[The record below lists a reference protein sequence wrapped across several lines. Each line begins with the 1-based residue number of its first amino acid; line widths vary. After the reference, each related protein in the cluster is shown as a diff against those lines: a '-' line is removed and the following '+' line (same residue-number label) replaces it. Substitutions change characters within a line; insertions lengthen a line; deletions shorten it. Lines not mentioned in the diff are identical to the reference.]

1 MERPPLLGAPYIA
14 HHPMWRRVLYALMG
28 IFMPIAA
35 STQNSLFSGNLS
47 NAAGEAGLST
57 AEATWLVAG
66 FVAAAAFANLV
77 VIKGRQQYGIMFFLT
92 SLLGVNIATGLLLI
106 FFPCF
111 TTLMINRVSN
121 GLMVS
126 TNVAAGVYYLIQA
139 LPKSRRVEAIAIAIA
154 SLQLANPIAAL
165 VPVDLLTGSGNFGFA
180 CIATALGALQLAL
193 VLLLP
198 LPTTNMG
205 KVFEPMDWLSGVL
218 LLGVSI
224 CLAAVLTLGRTMWW
238 TDTPWIGWLLV
249 GLVVSGAC
257 ALCVE
262 FCRTRPLLQI
272 NWLSTGT
279 ILRFGLV
286 AIMERLLLSEQS
298 TGVIGLF
305 SHAGLINDQ
314 YHTLYLFV
322 IMGMIAGITA
332 MAFSLSP
339 RLIPV
344 QCIVALLAIALASWL
359 DSGSNG
365 LTRPSDVYVS
375 QTLLGFGTTLFVGPA
390 LLYGIILVLRSDTSH
405 FISTIYV
412 FAITQSIG
420 SATGAALLGS
430 MQYYYQNY
438 AMVGFSS
445 RMADTASLSLAAA
458 HQGLS
463 SIAQTL
469 SDQSAVMGYLNVFG
483 FVSVLALCAVALIAL
498 VMLCKHL
505 LEISAKHPS

>member
-14 HHPMWRRVLYALMG
+14 HHPMWRRGLYALMG
-28 IFMPIAA
+28 IFMPITA
-35 STQNSLFSGNLS
+35 STQNSLFSGNLGT
-47 NAAGEAGLST
+47 AAGEAGLST

-66 FVAAAAFANLV
+66 FIAAAAFANLV

-92 SLLGVNIATGLLLI
+92 TLLGANIATGLLLI
-106 FFPCF
+106 FLPNF

-139 LPKSRRVEAIAIAIA
+139 LPKSHRVAAIAIAIA

-165 VPVDLLTGSGNFGFA
+165 IPVETLTQSGNFGFA
-180 CIATALGALQLAL
+180 CLATGLCALQLAL

-198 LPTTNMG
+198 LPTTNTG
-205 KVFEPMDWLSGVL
+205 RVFEPMDAVSAILM
-218 LLGVSI
+218 LGVSV
-224 CLAAVLTLGRTMWW
+224 CLASVLALGRTMWW

-249 GLVVSGAC
+249 GLVAFGAA
-257 ALCVE
+257 ALSVE
-262 FCRTRPLLQI
+262 FCRKRPLLQV

-279 ILRFGLV
+279 ILRFAMV

-298 TGVIGLF
+298 SGVIGLF

-322 IMGMIAGITA
+322 ILGMVSGITV
-332 MAFSLSP
+332 MGCTLSP
-339 RLIPV
+339 RLIPI
-344 QCIVALLAIALASWL
+344 QCIVALLAIALAAWL

-365 LTRPSDVYVS
+365 LTRPSDVYLS

-438 AMVGFSS
+438 AMVGFASQ
-445 RMADTASLSLAAA
+445 MANTASLSLAAA
-458 HQGLS
+458 HQGIS
-463 SIAQTL
+463 SISTTL
-469 SDQSAVMGYLNVFG
+469 SDQSAIMGYLNVFG
-483 FVSVLALCAVALIAL
+483 FVSILALCAVALIAL
-498 VMLCKHL
+498 MLLCKHL
-505 LEISAKHPS
+505 LEFSAKHLS

>member
-1 MERPPLLGAPYIA
+1 MERPPLLGAPFIA

-28 IFMPIAA
+28 VFMPITA
-35 STQNSLFSGNLS
+35 STQNALFSGNLAS
-47 NAAGEAGLST
+47 AAGEAGLST

-66 FVAAAAFANLV
+66 FIGAAAFANLV
-77 VIKGRQQYGIMFFLT
+77 VIKGRQQYGVMFFLT
-92 SLLGVNIATGLLLI
+92 TLLGINIATGVLLLCM
-106 FFPCF
+106 PCF

-139 LPKSRRVEAIAIAIA
+139 LPKTHRVKAIAIAIGC
-154 SLQLANPIAAL
+154 LQLATPLASLI
-165 VPVDLLTGSGNFGFA
+165 PVETLTISGNFGFA
-180 CIATALGALQLAL
+180 CLATALGALQLAF

-198 LPTTNMG
+198 LPATNTA
-205 KVFEPMDWLSGVL
+205 KVFEPLDALSAVL
-218 LLGVSI
+218 LLGVSA
-224 CLAAVLTLGRTMWW
+224 CLASVLALGRTMWW

-249 GLVVSGAC
+249 GLVVFGTA
-257 ALCVE
+257 AFAVE
-262 FCRTRPLLQI
+262 FCRKRPLLQI
-272 NWLSTGT
+272 DWLSKGT
-279 ILRFGLV
+279 ILRFALV

-314 YHTLYLFV
+314 YHALYLFV
-322 IMGMIAGITA
+322 IMGMVTGTTL
-332 MAFSLSP
+332 MAVTLSP

-344 QCIVALLAIALASWL
+344 QCVVALLAIALASWL

-365 LTRPSDVYVS
+365 LTRPSDVFVS

-390 LLYGIILVLRSDTSH
+390 LLYGIILVLKTDTSH

-420 SATGAALLGS
+420 SAAGAALLGS
-430 MQYYYQNY
+430 IQYYYQNY
-438 AMVGFSS
+438 AMVGFAS
-445 RMADTASLSLAAA
+445 RMADTASLSLASAQ
-458 HQGLS
+458 QGLS
-463 SIAQTL
+463 SVSRSL

-483 FVSVLALCAVALIAL
+483 FVSVLALTAIALITL
-498 VMLCKHL
+498 VLICKRL
-505 LEISAKHPS
+505 LEISAKHLT